1 MNMDER
7 GQRVWELRVN
17 LLLEVGSNLAQHVVF
32 RPRCIYPT
40 LAGTRAIRAVLE
52 REGLGTDRILLDDH
66 EQTELEKCKGNW
78 RPAVSGLAGPADERP
93 DLESAAALFEK
104 HVLPMQRG
112 HKTRC
117 KHWTSWLGICTWA
130 VSQGALGQILP
141 MTEKAMHAFLWD
153 ALSFQCTLPVLKQFL
168 AAIQARH
175 TRFRLGSPI
184 GGNGDWSRLLTAV
197 GRFQGRQRRP
207 LYPIHRDLV
216 VKLLKVEPP
225 RHAPC
230 VGLGQGCSSCWAFM
244 SVWRDCLG
252 TALLTMGCNRPDE
265 GAELQVCDFWPDDD
279 VRAGYEQFR
288 GGATLNT
295 KVQKN
300 DQLRRGCGKRFGRS
314 ADPALDVVD
323 QILSF
328 TSEGELRRDARCDK
342 DKERAMH
349 CPYCPPLLPLTRSD
363 GRFELR
369 RYPTSSQISSMIVRA
384 LRHIGADTS
393 VFSGVC
399 ARRGGL
405 STAIEAGV
413 EESIL
418 WMQSGHAQ
426 NLAARRYVQLGSP
439 ALLYATWAAFK
450 L

>member
-1 MNMDER
+1 
-7 GQRVWELRVN
+7 
-17 LLLEVGSNLAQHVVF
+17 
-32 RPRCIYPT
+32 
-40 LAGTRAIRAVLE
+40 
-52 REGLGTDRILLDDH
+52 
-66 EQTELEKCKGNW
+66 
-78 RPAVSGLAGPADERP
+78 
-93 DLESAAALFEK
+93 
-104 HVLPMQRG
+104 
-112 HKTRC
+112 
-117 KHWTSWLGICTWA
+117 
-130 VSQGALGQILP
+130 
-141 MTEKAMHAFLWD
+141 MH
-153 ALSFQCTLPVLKQFL
+153 P
-168 AAIQARH
+168 
-175 TRFRLGSPI
+175 
-184 GGNGDWSRLLTAV
+184 
-197 GRFQGRQRRP
+197 
-207 LYPIHRDLV
+207 
-216 VKLLKVEPP
+216 
-225 RHAPC
+225 PC